1 MVIGPN
7 RLIIDGFSSFSV
19 KFPLSKFVWFDGKY
33 VTLDKAKVPVTTHA
47 IHYGTSVFEGIRAY
61 WNSKNLFVFRL
72 EDHMKRFRNSGKFYS
87 ISLNFTNKQI
97 ENAII
102 NLCKKNNIKKT
113 CYIRPFYFVGDYGI
127 NLHVTEKAPTNVAI
141 FMFPFGDLFNKKG
154 ITAGVSS
161 WRKFSVSS
169 TPPQAKMGG
178 NYLNSILATQE
189 AKRNG
194 YDEAIL
200 LDKLG
205 NVSEAPGENIFIVK
219 DDEII
224 TPPLSSSAL
233 AGITRDSIFELA
245 EDRGYKVVIRE
256 ITRSELYIA
265 DEVFLS
271 GTAAEIT
278 PIIRIDQNI
287 VGNGKTG
294 IITSELIAD
303 YTDVVMNRNKKYS
316 EWLTPVY

>member
-1 MVIGPN
+1 M
-7 RLIIDGFSSFSV
+7 

-47 IHYGTSVFEGIRAY
+47 IHYGTSIFEGIRAY
-61 WNSKNLFVFRL
+61 WNSKNLFLFRL

-102 NLCKKNNIKKT
+102 NLCKKNNMKKT

-219 DDEII
+219 DDEMI

-245 EDRGYKVVIRE
+245 KDRGYKVVIRE

-287 VGNGKTG
+287 IGNGKVG
-294 IITSELIAD
+294 IITSELISD
-303 YTDVVMNRNKKYS
+303 YTDVVMNRNEKYS
-316 EWLTPVY
+316 EWLTAVY

>member
-1 MVIGPN
+1 M
-7 RLIIDGFSSFSV
+7 

-47 IHYGTSVFEGIRAY
+47 IHYGTSIFEGIRAY
-61 WNSKNLFVFRL
+61 WNSKNLFLFRL

-102 NLCKKNNIKKT
+102 NLCKKNNMKKT

-245 EDRGYKVVIRE
+245 KDRGYKVVIRE

-271 GTAAEIT
+271 GTAAEVT

-287 VGNGKTG
+287 IGNGNVG
-294 IITSELIAD
+294 IITSELISD
-303 YTDVVMNRNKKYS
+303 YTDVVMNRNEKYS
-316 EWLTPVY
+316 EWLTAVY

>member
-1 MVIGPN
+1 MS
-7 RLIIDGFSSFSV
+7 RLITDDLSSISV
-19 KFPLSKFVWFDGKY
+19 KFSLSKFLWFDGKIIP
-33 VTLDKAKVPVTTHA
+33 VEKAKVPVTTHA

-61 WNSKNLFVFRL
+61 WNSKNLYVFRID
-72 EDHMKRFRNSGKFYS
+72 DHMKRFRNSGKYYH

-97 ENAII
+97 KNAII
-102 NLCKKNNIKKT
+102 NLCKKNKMKKS
-113 CYIRPFYFVGDYGI
+113 CYIRPFYFVGDHGI
-127 NLHVTEKAPTNVAI
+127 NLHVDENSPTNVAI

-154 ITAGVSS
+154 ITAGISS
-161 WRKFSVSS
+161 WRKFSVLT

-219 DDEII
+219 DDKIV
-224 TPPLSSSAL
+224 TPPLTSSAL
-233 AGITRDSIFELA
+233 EGITRESIFYLA
-245 EDRGYKVVIRE
+245 KDRGYQVQIRE
-256 ITRSELYIA
+256 IARSELYIA
-265 DEVFLS
+265 NEVFLS

-278 PIIRIDQNI
+278 PIIQIDQNKI
-287 VGNGKTG
+287 GNGKVG
-294 IITSELIAD
+294 AITRELMSD
-303 YTDVVMNRNKKYS
+303 YTDVVMNKNEKYS
-316 EWLTPVY
+316 QWLTPVY

>member
-7 RLIIDGFSSFSV
+7 RLIIDSLSSFSV

-61 WNSKNLFVFRL
+61 WNSKNLFIFRL

-102 NLCKKNNIKKT
+102 NLCKKNNMKKS

-154 ITAGVSS
+154 ITAGISS

-194 YDEAIL
+194 YDEAVL

-205 NVSEAPGENIFIVK
+205 NVSEAPGENIFVVK
-219 DDEII
+219 DDEIT

-233 AGITRDSIFELA
+233 AGITRDSIFKLA
-245 EDRGYKVVIRE
+245 EDRGYKIVIRE

-271 GTAAEIT
+271 GTAAEII
-278 PIIRIDQNI
+278 PIIRINQNI
-287 VGNGKTG
+287 IGNGKVG
-294 IITSELIAD
+294 IITRELISD
-303 YTDVVMNRNKKYS
+303 YTDVVMNRNKSYS

>member
-1 MVIGPN
+1 
-7 RLIIDGFSSFSV
+7 V

-47 IHYGTSVFEGIRAY
+47 IHYGTSIFEGIRAY
-61 WNSKNLFVFRL
+61 WNSKNLFLFRL

-102 NLCKKNNIKKT
+102 NLCKKNNMKKT

-245 EDRGYKVVIRE
+245 KDRGYKVVIRE

-287 VGNGKTG
+287 IGNGKVG
-294 IITSELIAD
+294 IITSELISD

-316 EWLTPVY
+316 EWLTAVY

>member
-1 MVIGPN
+1 
-7 RLIIDGFSSFSV
+7 V

-47 IHYGTSVFEGIRAY
+47 IHYGTSIFEGIRAY
-61 WNSKNLFVFRL
+61 WNSKNLFMFRL

-102 NLCKKNNIKKT
+102 NLCKKNNMKKT

-245 EDRGYKVVIRE
+245 KDRGYKVVIRE

-287 VGNGKTG
+287 IGNGKVG
-294 IITSELIAD
+294 IITSELISD